1 VRRAIPLVATLAACS
16 LREPRVSYT
25 ACSASSQCSSA
36 NVCFLGQCRAPAAN
50 LSVVQVEVRPPS
62 GSQFALKEL
71 QIDLRH
77 GVLND
82 FSLAAPL
89 AATGSVTQDGAA
101 VDGGATVTFTDSAP
115 VIPDRVDQ
123 VVSVTDTSGTYRAQL
138 PQRTW
143 NVLVQPAAPNPPLRA
158 GPIDSSSSSPIL
170 DFALPGA
177 ATLKAI
183 GGGLLVPDGG
193 PAAGASVIAVDAQG
207 AALSA
212 PQISDANGG
221 YTLLLPPDAG
231 DPLLQVGPP
240 PDADGGLPLDPLP
253 VYPPL
258 MYANVLTLPLP
269 PVAGLDVNVIDSAG
283 APVQSARVYV
293 RSVETSWTLARS
305 VVADGGVSTISLREG
320 GYLVQAAPPSDA
332 SAPALSDAKSI
343 TLPQA
348 APVVLSCPPKVKR
361 FGKVVG
367 PDGMPVGANFQILAT
382 RLADALVPTRT
393 AFTTPTDGFGVF
405 HLVADAGNWRFE
417 IVPPAGTALP
427 RAIVGVVLDGADLGE
442 SEMGPLRISNALHVG
457 GTVIG
462 RLSPGAADTLVA
474 NAMVSFFSV
483 DLNGQH
489 SVFLGGSRTDAQ
501 GHYDAYLPDV
511 AQPGP

>member
-1 VRRAIPLVATLAACS
+1 MRRAIPLVAALAACS

-101 VDGGATVTFTDSAP
+101 VPGATVTFTDHAP
-115 VIPDRVDQ
+115 VISDRVDQ
-123 VVSVTDTSGTYRAQL
+123 VVSVTDKSGAYRAQL
-138 PQRTW
+138 PQRAW
-143 NVLVQPAAPNPPLRA
+143 DVLVQPPTPNPPLRA
-158 GPIDSSSSSPIL
+158 GPVDSSSVSPVL

-177 ATLKAI
+177 TTLTAI
-183 GGGLLVPDGG
+183 DGGLLADGG
-193 PAAGASVIAVDAQG
+193 PVAGASVTAVDVQG
-207 AALSA
+207 RTLSA
-212 PQISDANGG
+212 SQISDAAGG
-221 YTLLLPPDAG
+221 YSVLVPPDAG
-231 DPLLQVGPP
+231 GFLMQVGPP
-240 PDADGGLPLDPLP
+240 ADADGGLPLDPLP
-253 VYPPL
+253 SYPPQP
-258 MYANVLTLPLP
+258 YANPLTLPLP
-269 PVAGLDVNVIDSAG
+269 PVAGLDVNVLDSAG
-283 APVQSARVYV
+283 APVPSARVYV

-320 GYLVQAAPPSDA
+320 GYLVQAAPPADA

-393 AFTTPTDGFGVF
+393 AFTTPTDGYGVF

-442 SEMGPLRISNALHVG
+442 SEMGPLRISNALHVC

-462 RLSPGAADTLVA
+462 RLSPGAVDKLVS
-474 NAMVSFFSV
+474 NAMVSFLSV
-483 DLNGQH
+483 DLTGH
-489 SVFLGGSRTDAQ
+489 SVFLGGGRTDAQ